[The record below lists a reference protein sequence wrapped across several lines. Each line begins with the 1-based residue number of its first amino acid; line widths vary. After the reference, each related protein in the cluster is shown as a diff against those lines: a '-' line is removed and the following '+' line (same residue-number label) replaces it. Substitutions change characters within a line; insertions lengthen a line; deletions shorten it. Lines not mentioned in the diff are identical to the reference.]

1 MVRVKL
7 YGSARAL
14 AGREELELELPA
26 GSTLAELLRRIAPEP
41 GRVPAGI
48 ASAILVNGRNC
59 AFREGSETQIADGD
73 LVEILPIVTGG

>member
-14 AGREELELELPA
+14 AAQAELGLELPP
-26 GSTLAELLRRIAPEP
+26 GTTLAGLLRRIAPDP
-41 GRVPAGI
+41 QRIPAGI

-59 AFREGSETQIADGD
+59 AFREGLNTALADGD
-73 LVEILPIVTGG
+73 LVEVLPIVTGG

>member
-14 AGREELELELPA
+14 AAQEELSLELAPGA
-26 GSTLAELLRRIAPEP
+26 RLADLLRRIAPDPQRIPE
-41 GRVPAGI
+41 GI

-59 AFREGSETQIADGD
+59 AFREGLNTPLADGD
-73 LVEILPIVTGG
+73 LVEVLPIVTGG

>member
-14 AGREELELELPA
+14 AGREELDLELPA
-26 GSTLAELLRRIAPEP
+26 GSTLTELLRSIAPDP
-41 GRVPAGI
+41 QRIPAGV
-48 ASAILVNGRNC
+48 ASAILINGRNC
-59 AFREGSETQIADGD
+59 AFRQGPDTPIVDGD

>member
-26 GSTLAELLRRIAPEP
+26 GLTLAELLRRIAPKPESI
-41 GRVPAGI
+41 PAGI
-48 ASAILVNGRNC
+48 ASAILINGRNC
-59 AFREGSETQIADGD
+59 AFREGAETPIADGD
-73 LVEILPIVTGG
+73 LIEVLPIVTGG